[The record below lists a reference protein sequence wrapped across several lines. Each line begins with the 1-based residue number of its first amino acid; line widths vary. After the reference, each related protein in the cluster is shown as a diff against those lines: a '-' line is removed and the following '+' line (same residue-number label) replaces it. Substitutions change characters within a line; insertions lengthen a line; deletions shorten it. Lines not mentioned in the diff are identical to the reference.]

1 MICLLGGDSMNFF
14 ECVGKNIL
22 EVLLEKNISQ
32 TQLAEKI
39 GVSKQ
44 VMGKIVKGQKSINA
58 LEIKKISEAL
68 CITMDRL
75 VEEKEDLREEPV
87 LMFMGKVKEETKKDI
102 EFLGL
107 VIGEII
113 AMEEALND

>member
-1 MICLLGGDSMNFF
+1 MSFF
-14 ECVGKNIL
+14 ECVGRNIL
-22 EVLLEKNISQ
+22 EVLSENTMSQ
-32 TQLAEKI
+32 TELAEKI

-68 CITMDRL
+68 KVTMERL
-75 VEEKEDLREEPV
+75 LEEKFEIDEEPV
-87 LMFMGKVKEETKKDI
+87 LMFMGNVKEENKKDI
-102 EFLGL
+102 KFLST
-107 VIGEII
+107 VISEII

>member
-1 MICLLGGDSMNFF
+1 MNFF
-14 ECVGKNIL
+14 ETVGKNIL

-32 TQLAEKI
+32 TELAEKI

-44 VMGKIVKGQKSINA
+44 VMGKIVKGQKAINA

-68 CITMDRL
+68 EINMERL
-75 VEEKEDLREEPV
+75 LEEKEDLVEEPV
-87 LMFMGKVKEETKKDI
+87 LMFMGKVKEQSKEDI
-102 EFLGL
+102 KFLSS

-113 AMEEALND
+113 SMEEALYD

>member
-1 MICLLGGDSMNFF
+1 MNFF
-14 ECVGKNIL
+14 ETVGKNIL

-32 TQLAEKI
+32 TELAEKI

-44 VMGKIVKGQKSINA
+44 VMGKIVKGQKAINA

-68 CITMDRL
+68 EINMERL
-75 VEEKEDLREEPV
+75 LEEKEDLVEEPV
-87 LMFMGKVKEETKKDI
+87 LMFMGKVKEQSKEDI
-102 EFLGL
+102 KFLSS

-113 AMEEALND
+113 SMEEALDD

>member
-1 MICLLGGDSMNFF
+1 MSFF
-14 ECVGKNIL
+14 ETVGKNIL

-32 TQLAEKI
+32 TELAEKI

-44 VMGKIVKGQKSINA
+44 VMGKIVKGQKAINA

-68 CITMDRL
+68 EVNMERL
-75 VEEKEDLREEPV
+75 LEEKEDLVEEPV
-87 LMFMGKVKEETKKDI
+87 LMFMGKVKEQSKEDI
-102 EFLGL
+102 KFLSS

-113 AMEEALND
+113 SMEEALDD